1 MRSYFTTLVR
11 IFYKDLVL
19 ELKSK
24 DIINSML
31 FYALIIIVIFSF
43 VITSGSNIYYE
54 LGVGIIWIAIVFSG
68 VLGLNRAVLIET
80 VNDSIV
86 ALMLAPV
93 DISAIFFGKVLSIT
107 IFILLM
113 EIIIIPV
120 FTVFY
125 NINIFAEGVFPIY
138 FLLFGTYGFALL
150 GSLFS
155 FMTVKTRAK
164 ELLLPLLL
172 LPLIIPILLAGI
184 KGISL
189 YMVAE
194 TSDDY
199 IKWFKLLVAFDI
211 IFTLVIYML
220 IDKIFEE

>member
-1 MRSYFTTLVR
+1 MKAYVLTLLR
-11 IFYKDLVL
+11 IFNKDLLL
-19 ELKSK
+19 ELRSK

-31 FYALIIIVIFSF
+31 FYALLIIAIFSF
-43 VITSGSNIYYE
+43 IVSTGLKGYNE
-54 LGVGIIWIAIVFSG
+54 LSVGIIWIAIIFSG
-68 VLGLNRAVLIET
+68 VLGLNRAVLIENM
-80 VNDSIV
+80 NDSLV
-86 ALMLAPV
+86 ALVLAPV

-107 IFILLM
+107 TFILLM

-125 NINIFAEGVFPIY
+125 NINIFANGVFPVY

-150 GSLFS
+150 GSIFS
-155 FMTVKTRAK
+155 FMTVKTRAR

-172 LPLIIPILLAGI
+172 LPLVIPVLLAGI
-184 KGISL
+184 KGIAV
-189 YMVAE
+189 YMDSGMS
-194 TSDDY
+194 TDY
-199 IKWFKLLVAFDI
+199 TKWFKLLVSFDI

>member
-1 MRSYFTTLVR
+1 MRVFN
-11 IFYKDLVL
+11 KDLLL

-31 FYALIIIVIFSF
+31 FYALIIIAIFSF
-43 VITSGSNIYYE
+43 VITSGAKAYTEIS
-54 LGVGIIWIAIVFSG
+54 VGIIWVSILFSG

-80 VNDSIV
+80 ANDSIV
-86 ALMLAPV
+86 ALMLIPV
-93 DISAIFFGKVLSIT
+93 DISAIFFGKVLSIYV
-107 IFILLM
+107 FMLLM

-125 NINIFAEGVFPIY
+125 NINIFSEGIFSVF

-155 FMTVKTRAK
+155 FMTIKTRAK

-184 KGISL
+184 KGISI
-189 YMVAE
+189 YME
-194 TSDDY
+194 NGMFSDC
-199 IKWFKLLVAFDI
+199 IKWFKLLISFDI
-211 IFTLVIYML
+211 IFTFVIYML

>member
-1 MRSYFTTLVR
+1 MR
-11 IFYKDLVL
+11 IFHKDLIL

-31 FYALIIIVIFSF
+31 FYALIIIAIFSF
-43 VITSGSNIYYE
+43 VITSGSKVYNE
-54 LGVGIIWIAIVFSG
+54 LSVGIIWIAILFSG

-80 VNDSIV
+80 ANDSMV

-125 NINIFAEGVFPIY
+125 NINIFTEGIFPIY
-138 FLLFGTYGFALL
+138 FLLLGTYGFALL

-155 FMTVKTRAK
+155 FMTIKTRAK

-189 YMVAE
+189 YMGAE

-199 IKWFKLLVAFDI
+199 IKWFKLLVSFDI

>member
-1 MRSYFTTLVR
+1 MRAYFTTLIR

-43 VITSGSNIYYE
+43 VITSGSKVYNE
-54 LGVGIIWIAIVFSG
+54 LSVGIIWIAIVFSG

-125 NINIFAEGVFPIY
+125 NINIFAEGIFPIY

-189 YMVAE
+189 YMGAE

>member
-1 MRSYFTTLVR
+1 MRAYFTTLIR

-43 VITSGSNIYYE
+43 VITSGSKVYNE
-54 LGVGIIWIAIVFSG
+54 LSVGIIWIAIVFSG

-125 NINIFAEGVFPIY
+125 NINIFAEGIFPIY

-155 FMTVKTRAK
+155 FMTIKTRAK

-189 YMVAE
+189 YMGAE